1 MAMTMGGKGGPQS
14 NINMTPMIDILLVL
28 IIIFMVITP
37 MTPHGLKALVPQK
50 PKHKH
55 KPPPVNNR
63 TIVVQIL
70 DGASPGLPPVVKINQ
85 DTVTWGTLGP
95 RLEDIYKTRAE
106 KVMFVRAD
114 NNIEFADVARAIDI
128 AMGEDPSIQVGLMT
142 QTINGQQ

>member
-1 MAMTMGGKGGPQS
+1 MAMTMGSKGGPTS

-85 DTVTWGTLGP
+85 DTVSWSTLGP

>member
-1 MAMTMGGKGGPQS
+1 MAMTMGSKGGPTS

-85 DTVTWGTLGP
+85 DTVSWSTLGP
-95 RLEDIYKTRAE
+95 KLEDIYKTRAE